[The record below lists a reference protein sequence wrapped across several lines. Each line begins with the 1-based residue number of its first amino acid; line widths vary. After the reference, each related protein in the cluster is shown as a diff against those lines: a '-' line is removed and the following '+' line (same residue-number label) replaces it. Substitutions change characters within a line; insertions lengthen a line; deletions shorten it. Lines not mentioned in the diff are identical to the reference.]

1 MIAQHR
7 IVIKIEILY
16 DFVYPTFLG
25 NNQILKCE
33 KIFNQRKSKIFR
45 ESIICINKP
54 NCKNKQQI
62 LAYGINSEFFKYL
75 QSFMKEDYV
84 ICESDML
91 ACRISDSTFYTG
103 KGEFIPIVLSIR
115 E

>member
-1 MIAQHR
+1 MTTTYPSFTELKQF
-7 IVIKIEILY
+7 IKENKKATICEIRDKY
-16 DFVYPTFLG
+16 
-25 NNQILKCE
+25 NQKGE
-33 KIFNQRKSKIFR
+33 T
-45 ESIICINKP
+45 IICINKP

-91 ACRISDSTFYTG
+91 ACRISDSTIYTG
-103 KGEFIPIVLSIR
+103 KGEFIPIVLSIK

>member
-1 MIAQHR
+1 M
-7 IVIKIEILY
+7 ETE
-16 DFVYPTFLG
+16 YPTFAELKQFIKE
-25 NNQILKCE
+25 NKKTTICEIRDKYNQKG
-33 KIFNQRKSKIFR
+33 

-54 NCKNKQQI
+54 KCKNKLQV

-75 QSFMKEDYV
+75 QTFMKEDYV

-91 ACRISDSTFYTG
+91 ACRISDSTIYIG
-103 KGEFIPIVLSIR
+103 KGEFIPIVLSIK